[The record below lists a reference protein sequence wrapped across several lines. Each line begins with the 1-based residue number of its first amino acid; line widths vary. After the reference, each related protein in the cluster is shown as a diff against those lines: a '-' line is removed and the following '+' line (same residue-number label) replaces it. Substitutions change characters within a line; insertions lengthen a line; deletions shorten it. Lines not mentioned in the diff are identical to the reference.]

1 MDDLLQFKFGIENC
15 VSRFIESEIAK
26 ESLPTAS
33 CTYEEVD
40 PPAPR
45 ETVDLEASVS
55 SVDEN
60 VRESSNNFASL
71 M

>member
-1 MDDLLQFKFGIENC
+1 M
-15 VSRFIESEIAK
+15 SRFIESEIAK
-26 ESLPTAS
+26 ESLPTDN

>member
-1 MDDLLQFKFGIENC
+1 M
-15 VSRFIESEIAK
+15 SRFIESEIAK
-26 ESLPTAS
+26 ESLQTDN

>member
-1 MDDLLQFKFGIENC
+1 M
-15 VSRFIESEIAK
+15 
-26 ESLPTAS
+26 PTAS